1 MVLQSS
7 GVNTRR
13 LSLINSLKNK
23 FKLGFVPGA
32 EGQTSSKRVE
42 SFGHRDFVK
51 TMTNDFTNGLEE
63 AYEYNK
69 EFSHHIAVKVN
80 NLKRYEK

>member
-1 MVLQSS
+1 M
-7 GVNTRR
+7 
-13 LSLINSLKNK
+13 
-23 FKLGFVPGA
+23 PGA
-32 EGQTSSKRVE
+32 EGPCSSKRIDTLR
-42 SFGHRDFVK
+42 HRDFVK
-51 TMTNDFTNGLEE
+51 TMTNEFTDGLEE